1 MPAPP
6 RFLQELR
13 GSVRLAVD
21 GVKGV
26 TNIVEAVHGSVAR
39 VAPVLGA
46 AKEKPL
52 GGITG
57 LVYRS
62 ISGTTG
68 LVGIGLDRALDAVE
82 FVLQAVPRARGA
94 AGNDE
99 TLAPQRDAIVS
110 ALNGVLGDHLERTAN
125 PLAMTAQLLRRSPP
139 GPRPLLLVHGLCM
152 NEQQWT
158 RNGHDHGQALASSLG
173 YNPFYL
179 RYNTGRHV
187 CANGASL
194 AACLE
199 AAFLDWPVPV
209 ESFAIIGH
217 SMGGLV
223 ARSAVH
229 QAIAAGMAWP
239 RLLRQLVFLG
249 TPHHGAPLERVG
261 NWLHRGLGISPYAA
275 PFTRLSGLRSAG
287 ITDLR
292 HGNVVEADWSASRF
306 KLRDTRA
313 VVPLPPGVACFALA
327 GSLGREGSRSWQS
340 DGLVSVQ
347 SALGKHARRARE
359 LGIPASRTWVAT
371 GVHHLDLLSSQA
383 VYRKLRRWLKA

>member
-68 LVGIGLDRALDAVE
+68 LVGIGLDRALGAVE

-152 NEQQWT
+152 NEQRWKRREAT
-158 RNGHDHGQALASSLG
+158 ITARPWHRPWATARSTCAT
-173 YNPFYL
+173 
-179 RYNTGRHV
+179 NTGRHV
-187 CANGASL
+187 YSERC
-194 AACLE
+194 
-199 AAFLDWPVPV
+199 V
-209 ESFAIIGH
+209 IG
-217 SMGGLV
+217 
-223 ARSAVH
+223 
-229 QAIAAGMAWP
+229 GMPGSRIP
-239 RLLRQLVFLG
+239 RLARARRKLRDHRSQ
-249 TPHHGAPLERVG
+249 HGWPGGSQCRAPG
-261 NWLHRGLGISPYAA
+261 HRGRGCRP
-275 PFTRLSGLRSAG
+275 GLACCTSWCFWERH
-287 ITDLR
+287 TTVLR
-292 HGNVVEADWSASRF
+292 WSAS
-306 KLRDTRA
+306 
-313 VVPLPPGVACFALA
+313 
-327 GSLGREGSRSWQS
+327 
-340 DGLVSVQ
+340 
-347 SALGKHARRARE
+347 
-359 LGIPASRTWVAT
+359 AT
-371 GVHHLDLLSSQA
+371 GFTEDWASA
-383 VYRKLRRWLKA
+383 RTRRRSPA